1 MYTEPCSVRCGSPTP
16 VRVLPLSCLRVLETA
31 GTLTESTKTSYVRR
45 KRRYL
50 GLPAAGSIR
59 GAQTRCRPQFA
70 SSRNKT
76 LAQRAHRIELALT
89 MRICSALLVWAGAAQ
104 VHAPLPAP
112 PARRHWTH
120 AAAPSLSDSRE
131 RGSKR
136 VWASSSVCV
145 RSGVLCFAGFG
156 APIELRAPCVA
167 FGAPCVAFGAP
178 CVAF

>member
-1 MYTEPCSVRCGSPTP
+1 MQTQVTLAAAKTVCKLAAACRQHGA
-16 VRVLPLSCLRVLETA
+16 LSSRSTFWPSRLRVNKNIRCAPERV
-31 GTLTESTKTSYVRR
+31 S
-45 KRRYL
+45 
-50 GLPAAGSIR
+50 AAGSIP
-59 GAQTRCRPQFA
+59 RCPDAVPNAVRIFPQEDA
-70 SSRNKT
+70 
-76 LAQRAHRIELALT
+76 RA
-89 MRICSALLVWAGAAQ
+89 AGASHRVGADNADLFSSPR
-104 VHAPLPAP
+104 VGWRRSGARPLARTPRP
-112 PARRHWTH
+112 PPLDARRC
-120 AAAPSLSDSRE
+120 AISRSDSRE